1 MNKIYLIE
9 GAVHTHYS
17 YDALITNIK
26 DQVLVLTLNSKKS
39 HLNDVLANYL
49 RRLAWNHPLFEA
61 KREAKHEVKLEDLP
75 LFLYMEWKSPEF
87 LDLLKRGLQ

>member
-26 DQVLVLTLNSKKS
+26 DHTLVLALNSKRSYYNELLTK
-39 HLNDVLANYL
+39 HLNG
-49 RRLAWNHPLFEA
+49 LAWNQIRGEA
-61 KREAKHEVKLEDLP
+61 KQDIKLEDLP
-75 LFLYMEWKSPEF
+75 LFLYMEKKAPEF
-87 LDLLKRGLQ
+87 LDLLKRGCHE